1 MTAARLTVWDEAAC
15 ARGHAAALQILE
27 RVGVEV
33 RHEAGLALFRK
44 AGARIEHTRAR
55 VPRGLVEQALA
66 TAPRAFPLRG
76 RDREGALDL
85 EIRNGRTYFGSGS
98 DCLYVRDPHSGERR
112 RAVVADVEAG
122 AAMAE
127 RLSNI
132 DFVMSMWLPEDAPL
146 EVVELVQLAAMLTHT
161 RKPIVVSSP
170 RGGDAMREQVEMAAV
185 CGGADSLACLTMS
198 SPSLVLDEICVE
210 KTLSCAE
217 LKVPMVLETGI
228 SLGSTGSASLQTAA
242 ATGHA
247 ETMATLVLHQLANPG
262 APFICGSGISQLD
275 MRTFVDLYS
284 APESAL
290 GIQLQLNLAQF
301 LSLPTFD
308 YAGCSDSKSH
318 DEQWS
323 AEMMSSTLLGA
334 LSGGTLLHDVGYLE
348 SGMLSSYEGL
358 VMGDALAGF
367 TRALMQEVPIDDTTL
382 FIDELAEVGPGGV
395 FLGSKLTRR
404 RCHEWWRSELFDGS
418 SFDQWQASGGRTLG
432 DRLRAR
438 TLELLAEARDPVVD
452 SDSASKLATLVEQAH
467 KRMTGS

>member
-1 MTAARLTVWDEAAC
+1 
-15 ARGHAAALQILE
+15 
-27 RVGVEV
+27 
-33 RHEAGLALFRK
+33 
-44 AGARIEHTRAR
+44 
-55 VPRGLVEQALA
+55 
-66 TAPRAFPLRG
+66 
-76 RDREGALDL
+76 
-85 EIRNGRTYFGSGS
+85 
-98 DCLYVRDPHSGERR
+98 
-112 RAVVADVEAG
+112 
-122 AAMAE
+122 
-127 RLSNI
+127 
-132 DFVMSMWLPEDAPL
+132 
-146 EVVELVQLAAMLTHT
+146 
-161 RKPIVVSSP
+161 
-170 RGGDAMREQVEMAAV
+170 
-185 CGGADSLACLTMS
+185 MS

-247 ETMATLVLHQLANPG
+247 ETMATLVLHQLTNPG

-290 GIQLQLNLAQF
+290 GSQLQLDLAQF

-308 YAGCSDSKSH
+308 YAGCTDAKSH

-348 SGMLSSYEGL
+348 AGMLSSYEGL
-358 VMGDALAGF
+358 VMGDDLAGYA
-367 TRALMQEVPIDDTTL
+367 RALIQEVPIDDATL

-395 FLGSKLTRR
+395 FLSSKLTRR

-418 SFDQWQASGGRTLG
+418 NFDQWQASGGHSLG

-438 TLELLAEARDPVVD
+438 TLELLADARDPVVD
-452 SDSASKLATLVEQAH
+452 SDAVSEFATLVEQAH
-467 KRMTGS
+467 KRMADS

>member
-15 ARGHAAALQILE
+15 SRGHAAALRILE
-27 RVGVEV
+27 RIGIEV
-33 RHEAGLALFRK
+33 HHEVGLALFRK
-44 AGARIEHTRAR
+44 AGARVEHTRVR
-55 VPRGLVEQALA
+55 LPGGLVEQALA
-66 TAPRAFPLRG
+66 TAPRSFPLRG
-76 RDREGALDL
+76 RDRDGALDL
-85 EIRNGRTYFGSGS
+85 EVHNGRTYFGSGS

-198 SPSLVLDEICVE
+198 SPSLVLDEVCVE
-210 KTLSCAE
+210 KALSCAE
-217 LKVPMVLETGI
+217 LKVPMILETGI

-275 MRTFVDLYS
+275 MRTFVDL
-284 APESAL
+284 
-290 GIQLQLNLAQF
+290 NLAQF

-308 YAGCSDSKSH
+308 YAGCTDSKSH

-358 VMGDALAGF
+358 VMGNALAGF
-367 TRALMQEVPIDDTTL
+367 ARALMQEVPIDDTTL
-382 FIDELAEVGPGGV
+382 FIDELAEVGPGRV

-418 SFDQWQASGGRTLG
+418 SFDQWQASGGHTLG
-432 DRLRAR
+432 DRLRAQ
-438 TLELLAEARDPVVD
+438 TLELLAAARDPVVG
-452 SDSASKLATLVEQAH
+452 SDAASELATLVEKAR
-467 KRMTGS
+467 KRMADSSRLRAPT